1 MKAFL
6 SFIAILLLSLQPT
19 HAETTDSSESGLALP
34 RMVSIRADNINAR
47 SGPGTKYPIEWI
59 YKQKGAPLE
68 IINEFELWR
77 QVRDWEGDVSWIHKT
92 RLSGRRFIKIITPGE
107 NNIYH
112 SPKYD
117 SKVIAKVE
125 DGVIGE
131 IKKCPNK
138 SEFCLIKFEGV
149 EGWVSKKNVFGVYE
163 DEVIK

>member
-6 SFIAILLLSLQPT
+6 SFIAILLLNLQPAF
-19 HAETTDSSESGLALP
+19 AETTDSSESGLALP

-92 RLSGRRFIKIITPGE
+92 RLSGRRFVKIITPGE
-107 NNIYH
+107 NNIYN
-112 SPKYD
+112 SAKYD

-131 IKKCPNK
+131 IKKCPKK
-138 SEFCLIKFEGV
+138 SEFCLIKFESI
-149 EGWVSKKNVFGVYE
+149 EGWVSKKNVFGVYQ